1 MSKRWIAPAAAVML
15 TLAPAAGPAQPRL
28 TFTRM
33 FDNVRIRFLST
44 QLAVEG
50 RGEWGFS
57 GVVEADDARL
67 LFDTG
72 NLPDTATANAKV
84 LKVSLTGI
92 RDVVLSHWH
101 GDHTGGLASALTAIG
116 ESGATIYA
124 HPAIFDEKFA
134 RAGRPALSERSE
146 SKGAQVNGLRDR
158 RAAIEAQHGTFDLSA
173 TPREIRPG
181 FALTG
186 TVPRPRARDQKLPD
200 GNLMRQ
206 NGALVVDTVPDEQ
219 SLVINTRDGLV
230 IVTGC
235 GHAGVV
241 NTIDHVRHLF
251 PDRPVAAVIGG
262 FHWFA
267 SPDADVV
274 DAANELRVMGVARLM
289 GAHCTLVEPIFTLR
303 QHGWTRESAAI
314 GAVGTDFLLRRPA
327 SSATLNPM
335 LPSSVTAREVTVRSP
350 NAAPTS
356 SNCHPAN

>member
-1 MSKRWIAPAAAVML
+1 VSNRWIAPAAAVML
-15 TLAPAAGPAQPRL
+15 ALVPVAGPAQPRV
-28 TFTRM
+28 TFTHT
-33 FDNVRIRFLST
+33 FNDVRIRFLST

-57 GVVEADDARL
+57 ALVEADDARL

-72 NLPDTATANAKV
+72 NLPDTATSNAKT
-84 LKVSLTGI
+84 LKVSLSGI

-101 GDHTGGLASALTAIG
+101 GDHTGGLASALDLTG

-124 HPAIFDEKFA
+124 HPRIFDEKFT
-134 RAGRPALSERSE
+134 RTSTSL
-146 SKGAQVNGLRDR
+146 QVNTLRDR
-158 RAAIEAQHGTFDLSA
+158 RTTIEARHGMFNLSA
-173 TPREIRPG
+173 DPREIRPG

-186 TVPRPRARDQKLPD
+186 SVPRSRERDQKLPD
-200 GNLMRQ
+200 GNVMRQ

-219 SLVINTRDGLV
+219 SLIINTRDGLIV
-230 IVTGC
+230 VTGC

-241 NTIDHVRHLF
+241 NTVDHVRRLF
-251 PDRPVAAVIGG
+251 PDRPVATVVGG

-274 DAANELRVMGVARLM
+274 SAADELKTMGVARLV

-314 GAVGTDFLLRRPA
+314 GAVGTDFFLRRPSA
-327 SSATLNPM
+327 SGAAEAASLSTAEPREARAAATN
-335 LPSSVTAREVTVRSP
+335 
-350 NAAPTS
+350 TS
-356 SNCHPAN
+356 SNCHPVR

>member
-1 MSKRWIAPAAAVML
+1 MTNRWMAAAAAVML
-15 TLAPAAGPAQPRL
+15 ALVPAAGPAQPRVA
-28 TFTRM
+28 FTRA
-33 FDNVRIRFLST
+33 FNDVRIRFLST

-57 GVVEADDARL
+57 ALVEADDARL

-72 NLPDTATANAKV
+72 NLPDTATSNAKV
-84 LKVSLTGI
+84 LKVSLAGI

-101 GDHTGGLASALTAIG
+101 GDHTGGLASALDLSR

-134 RAGRPALSERSE
+134 RNPPQG
-146 SKGAQVNGLRDR
+146 QVNTLRDR
-158 RAAIEAQHGTFDLSA
+158 RTSIEARHGTFNLSA
-173 TPREIRPG
+173 DPREIRPG

-186 TVPRPRARDQKLPD
+186 SVPRTRARDQKLPD
-200 GNLMRQ
+200 GSLMRQ

-219 SLVINTRDGLV
+219 SLVINTRDGLIV
-230 IVTGC
+230 VTGC

-241 NTIDHVRHLF
+241 NTVDHVRRLF
-251 PDRPVAAVIGG
+251 PDRPVAAVVGG

-274 DAANELRVMGVARLM
+274 AAADALKTMGVTRLV

-303 QHGWTRESAAI
+303 QHGWTRESTAI
-314 GAVGTDFLLRRPA
+314 GAVGTDFFLRRPA
-327 SSATLNPM
+327 SSAAADPAPLSRVE
-335 LPSSVTAREVTVRSP
+335 LRDARVAPS
-350 NAAPTS
+350 NAS
-356 SNCHPAN
+356 SSCHH